1 MRYEV
6 FRVGALF
13 VWPKKKFKDLK
24 EAKEYAKA
32 KKSSVVFDHKT
43 QKIIDSRPY
52 QSPGR
57 LTREFGSE
65 FEAKVYLK
73 QCELERVCDGLRIA
87 RLVNRREKIQKIG
100 GLLK

>member
-13 VWPKKKFKDLK
+13 VWPKRKFEDLK

-32 KKSSVVFDHKT
+32 KRGCVVFDLEKE
-43 QKIIDSRPY
+43 KIIDPRPY
-52 QSPGR
+52 QSPDR

-65 FEAKVYLK
+65 FEARIYLK

-87 RLVNRREKIQKIG
+87 RLVNRRKQIQKMG